1 MQILSKNKKL
11 IYLITFYKG
20 MLSMKNF
27 TLTLIVLVLFSAA
40 SLTQEKCIEKQ
51 KISETIDLSENW
63 RFSPDENNIG
73 VSEKWYAANYN
84 DTKWDTLD
92 AGERWENQ
100 GYKDLDAYAWYR
112 KTVDIPSDWKGKDVW
127 FKLAAVNDAYELY
140 VNGKSVSIFGQANI
154 SVANRPTFT
163 EIKENLKYGA
173 KNQIALRV
181 NDWGNS
187 GGLWR
192 LPVILTT
199 DENEVNNI
207 FKPISPTR
215 YTPESLGYELFW
227 EDNFNDDK
235 LDPKKWA
242 PRSLG
247 PRRGGYNSIE
257 AIKVK
262 DGFLEL
268 SCLAKGDSVLAGAVG
283 TQDLFMTKYGYFE
296 CRSQFQKSLGI
307 WAAFWIQST
316 GISAGEDPGKF
327 GTEID
332 IFEFFKGFGDD
343 MVSHNLHW
351 AYGPNQQTIGALLS
365 HHEGVSE
372 GFHTVALE
380 WTPEK
385 YAFFVD
391 GYKYHE
397 VKRAISHIDEYM
409 ILSMELPGKEELK
422 TAELPD
428 VFIVDYVKVYK
439 KK

>member
-1 MQILSKNKKL
+1 MKYAHVIKNNSVNNTQIRNRIKLGIKICLIFFILAITQSCVKNKP
-11 IYLITFYKG
+11 
-20 MLSMKNF
+20 
-27 TLTLIVLVLFSAA
+27 
-40 SLTQEKCIEKQ
+40 Q
-51 KISETIDLSENW
+51 ETIDLAKSW
-63 RFSPDENNIG
+63 RFSPDEQNVGI
-73 VSEKWYAANYN
+73 SEKWFDSNFN
-84 DTKWDTLD
+84 DSKWVTLD

-100 GYKDLDAYAWYR
+100 GYRDLDSYGWYR
-112 KTVDIPSDWKGKDVW
+112 KTIDIPVDWKGRDVW
-127 FKLAAVNDAYELY
+127 FKVGAVNDAYELFI
-140 VNGKSVSIFGQANI
+140 NGKSVSIFGQANI

-163 EIKENLKYGA
+163 EINKNLKYGES
-173 KNQIALRV
+173 NQITLRV

-192 LPVILTT
+192 LPVILTI

-207 FKPISPTR
+207 FKPMSQTQ

-227 EDNFNDDK
+227 EDQFDGNK
-235 LDPKKWA
+235 LDPEKWA
-242 PRSLG
+242 PRAIG
-247 PRRGGYNSIE
+247 PRRGGYNSAE

-268 SCLAKGDSVLAGAVG
+268 SALLRGDSVLAGAVG

-296 CRSQFQKSLGI
+296 CRSQFQKSQGI

-332 IFEFFKGFGDD
+332 IFEFFKGFGED

-372 GFHTVALE
+372 GFHTVSLE

-397 VKRAISHIDEYM
+397 VTRAISHIDEYM
-409 ILSMELPGKEELK
+409 ILSMELPGAEELK
-422 TAELPD
+422 ATVLPD
-428 VFIVDYVKVYK
+428 VFLIDYVKVYK
-439 KK
+439 KKK